1 MPFLYIDNKIFPANE
16 ISKIL
21 FFFLTKLFSLYF
33 KSSLL
38 RLSAFDLIKKFI
50 EFNNKFAFVF
60 DYV

>member
-38 RLSAFDLIKKFI
+38 RLSAFYLIKKFI
-50 EFNNKFAFVF
+50 EFNNKFSF
-60 DYV
+60 DFD

>member
-1 MPFLYIDNKIFPANE
+1 MQFLYIDNKIFPANE

-21 FFFLTKLFSLYF
+21 FLFLTKLFSLYF

-38 RLSAFDLIKKFI
+38 RLSALDLIKKFI
-50 EFNNKFAFVF
+50 EFNNKLSFVF

>member
-1 MPFLYIDNKIFPANE
+1 MPYLYIDNKIFPANE

-21 FFFLTKLFSLYF
+21 FFFLTKFFSLFF